1 MPMLEKDS
9 KEIEKEIISEL
20 KVKRDEVKD
29 LEGKLRE
36 IQIIIRNNCEHKWR
50 RDSHPYAPLYCYRCG
65 AER

>member
-1 MPMLEKDS
+1 MLEKDS

-29 LEGKLRE
+29 LEGKLME